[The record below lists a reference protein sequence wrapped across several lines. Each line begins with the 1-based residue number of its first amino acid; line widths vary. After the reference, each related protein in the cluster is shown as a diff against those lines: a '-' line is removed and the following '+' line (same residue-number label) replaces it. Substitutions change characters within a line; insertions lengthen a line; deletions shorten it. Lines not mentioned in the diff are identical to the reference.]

1 MIGHKI
7 ALIIEEIDQSYQSSI
22 LNGISASAAEFGLN
36 ISAFISFSGAIS
48 NPRHD
53 AGEFNIFNLPDFRD
67 FDGAILLTNTI
78 GFKPLVKSILE
89 RIKEAGIPA
98 VSLDNNIEG
107 FYHIG
112 IDNKT
117 AMREITEHMI
127 NTHKFTSFNYIS
139 GPRENPESAD
149 RLAAFLEVF
158 QGIA

>member
-98 VSLDNNIEG
+98 VSLE
-107 FYHIG
+107 IG
-112 IDNKT
+112 R
-117 AMREITEHMI
+117 ASCRE
-127 NTHKFTSFNYIS
+127 
-139 GPRENPESAD
+139 R
-149 RLAAFLEVF
+149 V
-158 QGIA
+158 